1 MLRKIEGIRRKKEAE
16 DEMVIWYPRLNGH
29 EFEQIPGDNEGQGA
43 WHATAHG
50 VVKSWT

>member
-1 MLRKIEGIRRKKEAE
+1 MLEKTEGRRRRGQQ
-16 DEMVIWYPRLNGH
+16 DEMAEYHHQLNGH

-43 WHATAHG
+43 WHTTAHG